1 MKNTMLEF
9 GDTVVAPGMRMAEM
23 LALEFAGTATRMPLF
38 LVNGA
43 QEGPTLVVTAGIHG
57 SEYVGI
63 ESAYRLALG
72 IDPGLL
78 RGQLIV
84 APICSMTA
92 YAGRATYIAPPD
104 TKNLNRCFPGDPH
117 GSFAERLAAWITG
130 NLIRRGDAYI
140 DLHGGDMNEALV
152 PFSLVKRSGD
162 DVVDS
167 RAMALAASFGIAEV
181 IVVEVKGSTIS
192 AAAEAGV
199 PGVLAEIGGQGVW
212 SEAEVDR
219 MVAGL
224 YSSLAHLG
232 MYGAAQAAPELRIFE
247 KFSWLRSE
255 HDGLFHPAC
264 KVGDVVRAGQNL
276 GHVADFLGRPVQ
288 QAVAP
293 HDGVVMFLVTTLA
306 MNANDPLL
314 AVGD

>member
-1 MKNTMLEF
+1 MTSGLLVF
-9 GDTVVAPGMRMAEM
+9 DSLVAEAGARAADV
-23 LALEFAGTATRMPLF
+23 LSLQFAGVQTRMPLF
-38 LVNGA
+38 LINGA
-43 QEGPTLVVTAGIHG
+43 QDGPTMVVTAGIHG

-72 IDPGLL
+72 VDPAAL
-78 RGQLIV
+78 RGRLIV

-92 YAGRATYIAPPD
+92 YAKRATYIAPPD
-104 TKNLNRCFPGDPH
+104 SKNLNRCFPGDPN
-117 GSFAERLAAWITG
+117 GSFAEQLAAWITE

-140 DLHGGDMNEALV
+140 DLHGGDLNEALV

-162 DVVDS
+162 AGLDA
-167 RAMALAASFGIAEV
+167 RALALAESFGIAEIV
-181 IVVEVKGSTIS
+181 VVEVKGSTIS
-192 AAAEAGV
+192 AAAEVGV

-212 SEAEVDR
+212 SEAEVER

-232 MYGAAQAAPELRIFE
+232 MYGVAQPAASAHLFE

-264 KVGDVVRAGQNL
+264 NVGDFVRAGQNL
-276 GHVADFLGRPVQ
+276 GHVADLLGQPVQ

-314 AVGD
+314 AVGA

>member
-1 MKNTMLEF
+1 MKNTALEF
-9 GDTVVAPGMRMAEM
+9 GNLVAAPGARVADM
-23 LALEFAGTATRMPLF
+23 LALEFAGTSTRLPLF

-43 QEGPTLVVTAGIHG
+43 HDGPTLVVTAGIHG

-72 IDPGLL
+72 VDLAAL
-78 RGQLIV
+78 HGQLIV

-92 YAGRATYIAPPD
+92 YAKRATYIAPPD
-104 TKNLNRCFPGDPH
+104 MKNLNRCFPGDPN
-117 GSFAERLAAWITG
+117 GSFAEQLAAWITA
-130 NLIRRGDAYI
+130 NLIRRGDAYL
-140 DLHGGDMNEALV
+140 DLHGGDLNEALV

-162 DVVDS
+162 ADVDA
-167 RAMALAASFGIAEV
+167 RALALAASFGIAEV

-212 SEAEVDR
+212 SEAEVER

-224 YSSLAHLG
+224 YASLAHLG
-232 MYGAAQAAPELRIFE
+232 MYGQEQPAAPLRLFE
-247 KFSWLRSE
+247 QFSWLRSE

-288 QAVAP
+288 QAIAP

-314 AVGD
+314 AVGA